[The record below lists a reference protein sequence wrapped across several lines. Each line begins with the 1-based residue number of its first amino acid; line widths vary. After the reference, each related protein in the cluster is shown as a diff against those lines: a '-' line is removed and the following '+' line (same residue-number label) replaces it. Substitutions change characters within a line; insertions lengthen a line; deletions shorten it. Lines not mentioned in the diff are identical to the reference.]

1 MGFFS
6 KVFKKI
12 KKGFKGVFKGIG
24 KGIKSAFKKFGK
36 FMGKIGII
44 GQLAMSFIL
53 PGIGSALMGKLGAG
67 FGKLTGA
74 LAKGGKI
81 AQAAGKVLE
90 AGASF
95 AKAGTSA
102 FKTVT
107 EGISNFVGEFSKTA
121 LKKIPGM
128 EKIMPSLTNAND
140 NFFKVDAN
148 GNSAWNTVQNQ
159 IKENASDIVSNF
171 TDGLE
176 NFGKAGRVF
185 TASGANVVQASQAVV
200 GAGGGT
206 IPNVTAPKV
215 QSESLLADPTK
226 APTPTAGPLRE
237 GYQLPGT
244 PDRSFDLGMKGPEDL
259 AKTFDVTLDA
269 RGLPDAELVTTPTT
283 GGINTRTAAPTN
295 MRGAS
300 QAGANARFTN
310 FDPTKSPYKEP
321 KGFFSNLLSEAKE
334 GLKENYTEFLD
345 GRSLTKAVVQEGSE
359 KLFDNTVEGLS
370 SGVQQKAY
378 DSVVGEPEAP
388 ESYGTYVAAYEPV
401 GVQDYGSPEINDR
414 AMQMAINPQAFLQ
427 MNPYGHAANIYQQQM
442 SVKYGGT
449 A

>member
-6 KVFKKI
+6 KVFKKV
-12 KKGFKGVFKGIG
+12 KKGFKGVFKSIG

-36 FMGKIGII
+36 FMGKIGIV
-44 GQLAMSFIL
+44 GQLAMSFVL
-53 PGIGSALMGKLGAG
+53 PGIGQALMGKVGAG
-67 FGKLTGA
+67 FSKLTGA

-95 AKAGTSA
+95 AKAGHSA

-128 EKIMPSLTNAND
+128 DKLMPSLTNAND

-148 GNSAWNTVQNQ
+148 GNSAWNTVQSS
-159 IKENASDIVSNF
+159 ITENASAVVSNF
-171 TDGLE
+171 KAGLE
-176 NFGKAGRVF
+176 NFGAAGKVF
-185 TASGANVVQASQAVV
+185 TATGANALQASQALV

-215 QSESLLADPTK
+215 ESQSLLADPK
-226 APTPTAGPLRE
+226 AATTGVGPMRE

-269 RGLPDAELVTTPTT
+269 RGLPDAELVSTPTT

-310 FDPTKSPYKEP
+310 FDPTKSVYKEP
-321 KGFFSNLLSEAKE
+321 KGFFSNLLGEAKA
-334 GLKENYTEFLD
+334 GLKENYAEFLD

-359 KLFDNTVEGLS
+359 ALFDNTVEGVT

-378 DSVVGEPEAP
+378 DSVVGTPEAP
-388 ESYGTYVAAYEPV
+388 VSYGTYVEAYQPV
-401 GVQDYGSPEINDR
+401 GIDNMASPEINDR
-414 AMQMAINPQAFLQ
+414 AMQMSISPQAYMQ
-427 MNPYGHAANIYQQQM
+427 QNPYGYAANIYQEQM
-442 SVKYGGT
+442 RIKAGGV

>member
-1 MGFFS
+1 MGIFS
-6 KVFKKI
+6 KVWKKV
-12 KKGFKGVFKGIG
+12 KKGFKGAFKSIG

-36 FMGKIGII
+36 FMGKIGIV

-53 PGIGSALMGKLGAG
+53 PGIGGALMGKLGAG
-67 FGKLTGA
+67 FGKLTSA

-107 EGISNFVGEFSKTA
+107 EGISSFVGEFSKTA

-128 EKIMPSLTNAND
+128 QKIMPSLTNAND
-140 NFFKVDAN
+140 NFFKVDAS

-159 IKENASDIVSNF
+159 ITENASDVLSNF

-176 NFGKAGRVF
+176 NFGKAGKVF
-185 TASGANVVQASQAVV
+185 TASGANAVQASQAIV

-206 IPNVTAPKV
+206 IPNVTAPTV
-215 QSESLLADPTK
+215 ESQSLLSDPNTV
-226 APTPTAGPLRE
+226 GPMRE
-237 GYQLPGT
+237 GYQLPGA

-269 RGLPDAELVTTPTT
+269 QGLPDAELVTTPTT
-283 GGINTRTAAPTN
+283 GGINTRN
-295 MRGAS
+295 IRGAS

-310 FDPTKSPYKEP
+310 FDPTKSAYKKPE
-321 KGFFSNLLSEAKE
+321 GFFSNLLGEAKA
-334 GLKENYTEFLD
+334 GLKENYAEFLD
-345 GRSLTKAVVQEGSE
+345 GRSLGKAVVQEGSE
-359 KLFDNTVEGLS
+359 ALFDNTVEGVT
-370 SGVQQKAY
+370 SGIQQKAY
-378 DSVVGEPEAP
+378 DKVVGEPEAP
-388 ESYGTYVAAYEPV
+388 VSYGTYVAGYESA
-401 GVQDYGSPEINDR
+401 GIRDYGSPEINDR
-414 AMQMAINPQAFLQ
+414 AMQMSINPMQYVQ
-427 MNPYGHAANIYQQQM
+427 QNPYGYGASIYQEQM
-442 SVKYGGT
+442 NIKYGGT